1 MKTRSLV
8 SILTLLL
15 ICAAGAASI
24 PSMISAAE
32 NEYYQGHPGQ
42 WQQQG
47 KSWQWRSTHGDDW
60 YQGRQGNW
68 YKEQNGWQYQD
79 NDGDEYRQ
87 GRNGWQWYDRYGKYH
102 QSYQHGPHHE
112 Q

>member
-8 SILTLLL
+8 TILMLFL
-15 ICAAGAASI
+15 ICAAGAAV
-24 PSMISAAE
+24 PSMVGAE
-32 NEYYQGHPGQ
+32 GNEYYQGHPGE
-42 WQQQG
+42 WQKQSN
-47 KSWQWRSTHGDDW
+47 SWQWRSTKGDDW

-79 NDGDEYRQ
+79 NDGDEYRK

-102 QSYQHGPHHE
+102 QSYEHGPLH
-112 Q
+112 QQ